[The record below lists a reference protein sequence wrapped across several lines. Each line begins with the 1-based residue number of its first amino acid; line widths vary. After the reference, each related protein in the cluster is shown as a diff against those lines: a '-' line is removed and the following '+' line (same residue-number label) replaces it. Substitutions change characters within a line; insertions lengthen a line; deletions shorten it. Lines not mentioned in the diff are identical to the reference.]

1 MMWTKRV
8 RTGCIDK
15 GIMVFCCQ
23 EGIREIAE
31 KLLQEAS
38 YTVYVV
44 IEVFGVSKVQSGVG

>member
-23 EGIREIAE
+23 EGVRKIAE

-44 IEVFGVSKVQSGVG
+44 IEVFRVSKVQSGVG